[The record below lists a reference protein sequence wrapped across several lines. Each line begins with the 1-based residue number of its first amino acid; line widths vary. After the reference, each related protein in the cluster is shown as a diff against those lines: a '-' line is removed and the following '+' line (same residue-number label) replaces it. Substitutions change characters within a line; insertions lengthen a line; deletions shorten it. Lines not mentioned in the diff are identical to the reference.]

1 MKKRIVS
8 LLLAAALLT
17 GAASA
22 AGEEGAAEQPD
33 LDLSA
38 ASAVLMEKETGALLY
53 EKESH
58 QQLEPA
64 SVTKVMTLLLIMEDL
79 DSGRLSK
86 EDLVTVSAAAAG
98 MGGSQVYLK
107 EGEQLSA
114 GELIKCIAVVSGND
128 AAVAMAEHLAGSEA
142 AFVERMNR
150 RAQELG
156 MKDTAFVN
164 CTGLP
169 AAGHHSSAY
178 DIALMSRELILHHP
192 DIRTYTTIW
201 MDSIRDGAFGLTNTN
216 RLVRFY
222 PGATGL
228 KTGST
233 DSALY
238 CLSATA
244 ERDGMELIAVVMKSP
259 TSAQRFEDAKALLD
273 YGFANY
279 TLARVYPDV
288 PLAPVEV
295 LLGTT
300 AQVQPQLERECS
312 LLVRKGEEGLI
323 STQIQLAQ
331 DLEAPVERGQKL
343 GQMVVTVDGE
353 VRDTIPIV
361 ASQQVDRLTIP
372 GIFGKMFQ
380 RLLMAR

>member
-1 MKKRIVS
+1 MKRIGS
-8 LLLAAALLT
+8 LVLAVLLLT
-17 GAASA
+17 GTASA
-22 AGEEGAAEQPD
+22 QEAAAQSPLE
-33 LDLSA
+33 LSA
-38 ASAVLMEKETGALLY
+38 PSAVLMEKETGTILY
-53 EKESH
+53 EKEAKR
-58 QQLEPA
+58 QMEPA
-64 SVTKVMTLLLIMEDL
+64 SVTKVMTLLLIMEAL
-79 DSGRLSK
+79 DSGRINR
-86 EDLVTVSAAAAG
+86 EDVVTVSARASG

-107 EGEQLSA
+107 EGEQMTV
-114 GELIKCIAVVSGND
+114 GELIKCITVVSGND
-128 AAVAMAEHLAGSEA
+128 ATVAMAEYLAGSES
-142 AFVERMNR
+142 AFVQQMNQ

-156 MKDTAFVN
+156 MEDTNFVN

-169 AAGHHSSAY
+169 ASGHVTTAY
-178 DIALMSRELILHHP
+178 DIALMSRELILNHP
-192 DIRTYTTIW
+192 GIREYTTIW

-222 PGATGL
+222 QGATGL

-238 CLSATA
+238 CVSATA

>member
-1 MKKRIVS
+1 MKKWIGA
-8 LLLAAALLT
+8 LLAALCMVTLLPVQAVAVELPLTSRAAL
-17 GAASA
+17 
-22 AGEEGAAEQPD
+22 
-33 LDLSA
+33 
-38 ASAVLMEKETGALLY
+38 LMEKTTGQILFAQNEH
-53 EKESH
+53 EK
-58 QQLEPA
+58 LEPA
-64 SVTKVMTLLLIMEDL
+64 SVTKIMTLLLTMDAI
-79 DSGRLSK
+79 DSGALAY
-86 EDLVTVSAAAAG
+86 DDVVTVSANAAG
-98 MGGSQVYLK
+98 MGGSQVFLA
-107 EGEQLSA
+107 EGEQITVE
-114 GELIKCIAVVSGND
+114 ELLKCVCVSSGND
-128 AAVAMAEHLAGSEA
+128 AAVALAEKVAGVTEL
-142 AFVERMNR
+142 FVEQMNN
-150 RAQELG
+150 RARGLG
-156 MKDTAFVN
+156 MDDTHFVN
-164 CTGLP
+164 PTGLT
-169 AAGHHSSAY
+169 AEGHVTSAH
-178 DIALMSRELILHHP
+178 DIALMSRELILNHP
-192 DIRTYTTIW
+192 SIREYTTIW

-222 PGATGL
+222 QGATGL

-238 CLSATA
+238 CVSATA

>member
-1 MKKRIVS
+1 M
-8 LLLAAALLT
+8 
-17 GAASA
+17 
-22 AGEEGAAEQPD
+22 AEQPD

-156 MKDTAFVN
+156 MKDTVFVN

-244 ERDGMELIAVVMKSP
+244 ERDGMELIAVVMKAPS
-259 TSAQRFEDAKALLD
+259 SAHRFDDAKALLD
-273 YGFANY
+273 YGFSAWS
-279 TLARVYPDV
+279 LVSVYPDV
-288 PLAPVEV
+288 PLAPIPV
-295 LLGTT
+295 LLGTVD
-300 AQVQPQLERECS
+300 QIQPQLARDCR
-312 LLVRKGEEGLI
+312 LLVRKGQEGAVTTRL
-323 STQIQLAQ
+323 TLAQ
-331 DLEAPVERGQKL
+331 DLEAPVEPGQTVGEL
-343 GQMVVTVDGE
+343 EVSVDGQ
-353 VRDTIPIV
+353 VRDTVPIL
-361 ASQQVDRLTIP
+361 AAQGAGRLTVP
-372 GIFGKMFQ
+372 RIFTRLLRQ
-380 RLLMAR
+380 LLMAG

>member
-1 MKKRIVS
+1 MKHY
-8 LLLAAALLT
+8 LAAVLTACLLITPALAVT
-17 GAASA
+17 GSPEVSA
-22 AGEEGAAEQPD
+22 P
-33 LDLSA
+33 SA
-38 ASAVLMEKETGALLY
+38 ILMEKSTGTVLY
-53 EKESH
+53 ELDSH
-58 QQLEPA
+58 TQYEPA
-64 SVTKVMTLLLIMEDL
+64 SVTKVMTLLLTFEAL
-79 DSGRLSK
+79 DAGAITL
-86 EDLVTVSAAAAG
+86 DQMVTISAQAVS
-98 MGGSQVYLK
+98 MGGSQIWLK
-107 EGEQLSA
+107 ENEQMSVQDLLKAVTVVSA
-114 GELIKCIAVVSGND
+114 NDGAVALAELI
-128 AAVAMAEHLAGSEA
+128 AGSES
-142 AFVERMNR
+142 AFVERMNQ

-156 MKDTAFVN
+156 MTDTHFVN

-169 AAGHHSSAY
+169 AEGHVTTAY
-178 DIALMSRELILHHP
+178 DIALMSRELVLNHP
-192 DIRTYTTIW
+192 DIRDYSTIW
-201 MDSIRDGAFGLTNTN
+201 MDTLRDGAFQLSNTN
-216 RLVRFY
+216 KLIRFY
-222 PGATGL
+222 DGATGL

-238 CLSATA
+238 CVSATA

>member
-1 MKKRIVS
+1 
-8 LLLAAALLT
+8 
-17 GAASA
+17 
-22 AGEEGAAEQPD
+22 
-33 LDLSA
+33 
-38 ASAVLMEKETGALLY
+38 
-53 EKESH
+53 
-58 QQLEPA
+58 
-64 SVTKVMTLLLIMEDL
+64 
-79 DSGRLSK
+79 
-86 EDLVTVSAAAAG
+86 
-98 MGGSQVYLK
+98 
-107 EGEQLSA
+107 
-114 GELIKCIAVVSGND
+114 
-128 AAVAMAEHLAGSEA
+128 
-142 AFVERMNR
+142 MNL
-150 RAQELG
+150 RARELG
-156 MKDTAFVN
+156 MADTNFVN

-169 AAGHHSSAY
+169 AQGHLTSAH
-178 DIALMSRELILHHP
+178 DIALMSRELILNHP
-192 DIRTYTTIW
+192 
-201 MDSIRDGAFGLTNTN
+201 SIREYTIHLDGLYPGTGAFGLTNTN

-222 PGATGL
+222 QGATGL

-238 CLSATA
+238 CVSATA